1 MNSNVQTTIRVLGKV
16 LAPLALAVALAPC
29 FSTQALAD
37 APASVT
43 GKVTASAAKYLPE
56 TVVYLRSVPGTYTAS
71 TVLIDQKAMAFI
83 PHVAAITVGDTVNYA
98 NHDSVS
104 HNVFSPDNEGFNL
117 GTFAPNE
124 TRPYTFRK
132 PNVAYSELCSMHPEM
147 LGYVFVGQNP
157 YHAIVDAAGNFTI
170 KNVPAGTYAVAVW
183 NPKLK
188 AADQNV
194 TVAAGAAA
202 AVNFSIAR

>member
-1 MNSNVQTTIRVLGKV
+1 MSSKVQTPIRLLGKG
-16 LAPLALAVALAPC
+16 LAPLALALALAPC

-56 TVVYLRSVPGTYTAS
+56 TVVYLKNVPGTYTAS
-71 TVLIDQKAMAFI
+71 TVIVDQKAMAFI
-83 PHVAAITVGDTVNYA
+83 PHVAAITVGDTVTYA

-132 PNVAYSELCSMHPEM
+132 PNVAYSELCSLHPEM

-157 YHAIVDAAGNFTI
+157 YHAVVDATGAFTI
-170 KNVPAGTYAVAVW
+170 KNVPAGTYAISVW
-183 NPKLK
+183 NSRVK

-194 TVAAGAAA
+194 TVGAGAAA
-202 AVNFSIAR
+202 SVNFAISR